1 MLDQVSFSDFWDQ
14 FANLKEVAQES
25 NARSV
30 GERVDRLFDDH
41 ANVFIKSYVV
51 SACSILEA
59 FLHEIALNY
68 IDVVRSRFESLNAP
82 HNLVVWAMSAD
93 KEGKL
98 NSSKFEQFELGV
110 SRKDVSEIISGN
122 VFKTVKAFAKFGID
136 LESDEEFCARK
147 DFVAA
152 TVEKR
157 NGIVHRND
165 DASDLSFSDVINI
178 IDEFVEYAHAVQR
191 VVATCPHIYTIHEN
205 WIAQIPARQ
214 EIAQIP
220 ARQEVVG

>member
-14 FANLKEVAQES
+14 FEDLKEVAQES
-25 NARSV
+25 NTRSV
-30 GERVDRLFDDH
+30 AEPVDRLFDDH

-59 FLHEIALNY
+59 FLHEVAVSY
-68 IDVVRSRFESLNAP
+68 INNVQSRFQSLNAP
-82 HNLVVWAMSAD
+82 HNLVVWAMSGD
-93 KEGKL
+93 KGGKL
-98 NSSKFEQFELGV
+98 NGSKFGQFELAV
-110 SRKDVSEIISGN
+110 SRKDVSEVISGN
-122 VFKTVKAFAKFGID
+122 VFKTVKAFAKFGVD

-165 DASDLSFSDVINI
+165 DASDLSFLDVINI
-178 IDEFVEYAHAVQR
+178 VEEFVEYARAVQR
-191 VVATCPHIYTIHEN
+191 VVATCPHIYTIHDS
-205 WIAQIPARQ
+205 WISWAPTRQ
-214 EIAQIP
+214 EAT
-220 ARQEVVG
+220 G